1 MYTKVKITT
10 AQIIKIIRN
19 GNFFQILNLSVP
31 ILMGIFLFFNP
42 FSHTTSIKEIC
53 FYLSAFIV
61 LILLFFKKTE
71 FYFKSPL
78 TLPFIL
84 FVIWAFIG
92 LFFAVHKENSIHDF
106 YAHLLK
112 YLAIYYILINFFNSR
127 KRFILLSWII
137 IISAT
142 VFSIGGMI
150 YFYLILGNSFP
161 TARIVF
167 QETPSGIIGFVT
179 IFAILL
185 SLHFISKRVDLY
197 QKLVLM
203 LSLAATVVI
212 TFLTLSRGSLLAL
225 VLSLLL
231 LFVKNKKA
239 VIIFSVFMVIALSV
253 VPLKNSLTFDT
264 MQKKLRNSAR
274 INIWRTH
281 LEIIKD
287 HPIFGMG
294 FGMDEMSCDQDF
306 WNKYS
311 ARVPPKY
318 RLPAFDPHN
327 ILVSTALRLGFVGL
341 ALFFYI
347 IFAFARM
354 SWITIRH
361 GKDDFIKSWGL
372 CITAAFIA
380 WFIKGM
386 FEPALSHVPAII
398 LYTIFA
404 MMTIFWRLNAEEG
417 KGLCIDESL
426 RDG

>member
-19 GNFFQILNLSVP
+19 GNFLQILNLSVP

-71 FYFKSPL
+71 FSFKSPL

-231 LFVKNKKA
+231 LFMKNKKV

-287 HPIFGMG
+287 HPISGIG
-294 FGMDEMSCDQDF
+294 FGMDEMSCDQDL
-306 WNKYS
+306 WDKYS
-311 ARVPPKY
+311 AKLPPERRV
-318 RLPAFDPHN
+318 AAMDPHN
-327 ILVSTALRLGFVGL
+327 ILVSTALRIGLVGL

-347 IFAFARM
+347 IFAFVRM
-354 SWITIRH
+354 SWITIKN
-361 GKDDFIKSWGL
+361 GKDD
-372 CITAAFIA
+372 
-380 WFIKGM
+380 
-386 FEPALSHVPAII
+386 
-398 LYTIFA
+398 
-404 MMTIFWRLNAEEG
+404 
-417 KGLCIDESL
+417 
-426 RDG
+426 